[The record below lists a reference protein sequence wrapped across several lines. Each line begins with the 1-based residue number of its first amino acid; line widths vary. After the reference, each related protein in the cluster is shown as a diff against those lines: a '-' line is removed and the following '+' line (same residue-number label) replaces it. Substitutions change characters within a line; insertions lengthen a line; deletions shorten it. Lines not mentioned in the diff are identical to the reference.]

1 MIDDDALRRHW
12 DAVIALAK
20 PGHALAPNAPTSTV
34 RNRAWFYRTRG
45 ETFPLRGRRE
55 VHDRLIAEQ
64 RAAAPNAA
72 LERRAI
78 ILAGPPGAGKGT
90 QLERMLGDRVDQ
102 YLVVD
107 ADRFKNALLQEALR
121 DGSYDAW
128 LKPPEIRELEG
139 AGERFF
145 PLELASLVHEESSML
160 AVRLRHESIDAGTNL
175 VVDSV
180 LSNEASALALGRRLE
195 TAGYRIEV
203 IDVEVPYEI
212 SAGRIAGRWQESY
225 EKALTGENT
234 LGGRWVPSEYAHD
247 VFDGPGG
254 KSKPEAV
261 AQKLAEMCPAVD
273 RYRLWRTTAEGTA
286 TTPPVGSWEK
296 DLTRSAGRL
305 IPTAVAASFPTSAAE
320 QLRRTPR
327 EVPEIPAAN
336 RPPEAGP
343 DRGRELGD

>member
-1 MIDDDALRRHW
+1 MGSDAEIARHRN
-12 DAVIALAK
+12 AVIALAK
-20 PGHALAPNAPTSTV
+20 PGGALAANALTATTKNPEWFRVVAGTLRPT
-34 RNRAWFYRTRG
+34 
-45 ETFPLRGRRE
+45 PLRAQL
-55 VHDRLIAEQ
+55 HDRLVAEQ
-64 RAAAPNAA
+64 RSAVPNVVTD
-72 LERRAI
+72 RRAI

-90 QLERMLGDRVDQ
+90 QLEKMLGDRVDQ

-107 ADRFKNALLQEALR
+107 ADRFKNALLREALR
-121 DGSYDAW
+121 DGSYDTW
-128 LKPPEIRELEG
+128 LKPPAIRELED

-145 PLELASLVHEESSML
+145 PLELASLVHEKSSML

-195 TAGYRIEV
+195 SAGYRIEV

-212 SAGRIAGRWQESY
+212 SDGRIAARWQQSY
-225 EKALTGENT
+225 EKALTGENA

-261 AQKLAEMCPAVD
+261 AQKLAEACPAVD
-273 RYRLWRTTAEGTA
+273 RYRLWRTTSEGTA
-286 TTPPVGSWEK
+286 TTTPVGSWEK

-305 IPTAVAASFPTSAAE
+305 IPTAVAALFPASAAE
-320 QLRRTPR
+320 QLRRTPLMA
-327 EVPEIPAAN
+327 PEAPAAN
-336 RPPEAGP
+336 RAPAASP